1 MLAFAVKRLLLLLPV
16 FFAVSLIIFLIV
28 HLVPGD
34 PIDNLIR
41 IGATPQQRAELVAR
55 YGLDKPLLEQYV
67 VWLANLFKGD
77 LGDAIV
83 VRRPVATLIAQNLP
97 YSLALGS
104 LALLF
109 SAVVGISAGATAAV
123 HRDSLADRGIMGL
136 VLLGSTIPGFWIGL
150 LLILVFAVQLGWF
163 PVSGARGWNSL
174 VLPVLTIGLGG
185 TALIAR
191 VTRVA
196 MIDIAQKDFIL
207 LLHAKGLP
215 NWRIQ
220 IFHILRHALIPV
232 ITVLAL
238 RIGWI
243 LGGAVTVEFV
253 FARPGLGTLLIKA
266 LNQRDYPLVQGC
278 LLMLAMAVMLGT
290 LIGDL
295 LQAAMDPRSRDAM
308 KS

>member
-1 MLAFAVKRLLLLLPV
+1 MFGFTVKRLLLLLPV

-55 YGLDKPLLEQYV
+55 YGLDKPLLQQYG
-67 VWLANLFKGD
+67 VWIANLFRGD

-83 VRRPVATLIAQNLP
+83 LRRPVATLIGQNLP
-97 YSLALGS
+97 YSLTLGS
-104 LALLF
+104 FALLF
-109 SAVVGISAGATAAV
+109 STVVGITAGAFAAIN
-123 HRDSLADRGIMGL
+123 RDSLADRGIMGG
-136 VLLGSTIPGFWIGL
+136 VLLGSTVPGFWIGL

-163 PVSGARGWNSL
+163 PVSGARSWDAL

-196 MIDIAQKDFIL
+196 MIDISQKDFIL

-238 RIGWI
+238 RIGWV

-278 LLMLAMAVMLGT
+278 LLMLAIAVMLGT

>member
-1 MLAFAVKRLLLLLPV
+1 MLGFTVKRLLLLLPV

-41 IGATPQQRAELVAR
+41 IGATPKQRAELVAR
-55 YGLDKPLLEQYV
+55 YGLDKPLFQQYA
-67 VWLANLFKGD
+67 VWITNLFRGD

-83 VRRPVATLIAQNLP
+83 LRRPVATLIGQNLP
-97 YSLALGS
+97 YSLTLGS
-104 LALLF
+104 FALLF
-109 SAVVGISAGATAAV
+109 STVVGIAAGAFAAV
-123 HRDSLADRGIMGL
+123 NRDSLADRGIMGV
-136 VLLGSTIPGFWIGL
+136 VLLGSTVPGFWIGL

-163 PVSGARGWNSL
+163 PVSGARSWDAL

-196 MIDIAQKDFIL
+196 MIDVSQKDFIL

-238 RIGWI
+238 RIGWV

-278 LLMLAMAVMLGT
+278 LLMLAIAVMLGT